1 LKKYFFLQNLDISEK
16 NIINVKAAK
25 VIYGSELSLSL
36 SLSLSLFTARGR
48 RELDYD
54 AVCSS
59 SADLFFLVP
68 KTCSP
73 LTERPFYYIPS
84 AMIVSWWGLGP

>member
-1 LKKYFFLQNLDISEK
+1 MKFFFSFQNFDISQK

-36 SLSLSLFTARGR
+36 SLSLSLYRARGR
-48 RELDYD
+48 RELDY

-59 SADLFFLVP
+59 SADLFF
-68 KTCSP
+68 
-73 LTERPFYYIPS
+73 
-84 AMIVSWWGLGP
+84 

>member
-36 SLSLSLFTARGR
+36 SLSLSPSLSLSFYSK
-48 RELDYD
+48 REEG
-54 AVCSS
+54 V
-59 SADLFFLVP
+59 
-68 KTCSP
+68 
-73 LTERPFYYIPS
+73 
-84 AMIVSWWGLGP
+84 GL